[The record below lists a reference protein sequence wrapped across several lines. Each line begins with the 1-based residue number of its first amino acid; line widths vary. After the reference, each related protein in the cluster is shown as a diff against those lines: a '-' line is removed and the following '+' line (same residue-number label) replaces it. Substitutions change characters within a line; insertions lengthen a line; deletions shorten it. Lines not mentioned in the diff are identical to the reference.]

1 MTPEGAVKKRVKEI
15 LKDLGAWYAMPMG
28 TGYGHSGVPDFL
40 VCLDGVFIAIETKAG
55 KGTTTA
61 LQDREIKR
69 IHEAKGIA
77 IVVREDNLETLARD
91 LKMMIRGRV

>member
-15 LKDLGAWYAMPMG
+15 LKELGAWYAMPMG
-28 TGYGHSGVPDFL
+28 TGYGHSGIPDFL

-77 IVVREDNLETLARD
+77 IIVREDNLETLARD

>member
-40 VCLDGVFIAIETKAG
+40 VCLV
-55 KGTTTA
+55 
-61 LQDREIKR
+61 
-69 IHEAKGIA
+69 
-77 IVVREDNLETLARD
+77 
-91 LKMMIRGRV
+91 

>member
-15 LKDLGAWYAMPMG
+15 LKELGAWYAMPMG

>member
-1 MTPEGAVKKRVKEI
+1 MTPEGLVKKRVKEI
-15 LKDLGAWYAMPMG
+15 LKELGAWYAMPMG
-28 TGYGHSGVPDFL
+28 TGYGHSGIPDFL

-77 IVVREDNLETLARD
+77 IIVREDNLETLARD

>member
-1 MTPEGAVKKRVKEI
+1 MTPEGLVKKRVKEI
-15 LKDLGAWYAMPMG
+15 LKELGAWYAMPMG
-28 TGYGHSGVPDFL
+28 TGYGHSGIPDFL

-77 IVVREDNLETLARD
+77 IIVREDNLETLARD
-91 LKMMIRGRV
+91 LKMMLRGRV